1 MILQKT
7 GDVDYMTPPVVAG
20 IVALGAIAAA
30 VSFAWNVIKVNKKKK
45 MLATAV
51 QKNLP
56 VIEWEAVQ
64 YLLDEQ

>member
-1 MILQKT
+1 MVT
-7 GDVDYMTPPVVAG
+7 VVAVV
-20 IVALGAIAAA
+20 ISLI
-30 VSFAWNVIKVNKKKK
+30 WNINKINKKKK